1 MTGDLDK
8 EYGTNKPPPT
18 GRVQERSKGD
28 TTCLST
34 SQNPSRYHPSCLSD
48 AYTTRKDSELEWLA
62 KDHPETN
69 SITIKPETASHT
81 AERFSWVPLPYF
93 VSTYVSSDNLFPSV
107 RQEPSF
113 GPWKGPPFPA
123 TKVLSPILKT
133 NKNLCIILWERALY
147 SFLYGK
153 GVLPVE
159 NIYVKYML
167 SVQLFKLHSV

>member
-18 GRVQERSKGD
+18 GRVRERSKGD
-28 TTCLST
+28 TACPST
-34 SQNPSRYHPSCLSD
+34 SQKPSRYHPTWLSN
-48 AYTTRKDSELEWLA
+48 ACATRKDSELEWLA
-62 KDHPETN
+62 KDHPESN
-69 SITIKPETASHT
+69 PITIKPETASHT
-81 AERFSWVPLPYF
+81 AEWFSWVPLPYF
-93 VSTYVSSDNLFPSV
+93 VSTCVSSDNLFLSV
-107 RQEPSF
+107 RKEPSF
-113 GPWKGPPFPA
+113 GPWKGSPFPA

-133 NKNLCIILWERALY
+133 NKNLCIILWERALH

-167 SVQLFKLHSV
+167 SVQLFKLHSI